1 MRSDK
6 TLIATGRNLTF
17 RWGRGD
23 TILDIAELSLQAGQ
37 RTLILGPSGCG
48 KTTLLNLLSA
58 INIPNSGS
66 LELLGKKTQE
76 MNGAERDV
84 FRADHVGYVFQM
96 FNLISY
102 LSILENVLLP
112 IRFSK
117 KRNQRL
123 QAAGSGPRD
132 EALRL
137 LSQLGID
144 QRHFLKRSVN
154 QLSVG
159 QQQRVAAARA
169 LIGSPEIIICD
180 EPTSALDDKAQEAF
194 LGLLFK
200 EVEESGGSLIFV
212 SHDRALISRFDR
224 IIMLPEINRALS
236 YERAAI

>member
-23 TILDIAELSLQAGQ
+23 TILDIAELFLQAGQ

-58 INIPNSGS
+58 INIPTSGS

-144 QRHFLKRSVN
+144 QRHFLKRSVS

-159 QQQRVAAARA
+159 QQQRVAVARA

-180 EPTSALDDKAQEAF
+180 EPTSALDDEAQEAF

-212 SHDRALISRFDR
+212 SHDRALIPRFDR
-224 IIMLPEINRALS
+224 IVELPEINRALS

>member
-17 RWGRGD
+17 GWSRGD
-23 TILDIAELSLQAGQ
+23 TVLDIAELSLQAGQ

-58 INIPNSGS
+58 INIPTGGS

-76 MNGAERDV
+76 MSGAERDV

-137 LSQLGID
+137 LSQLGFD
-144 QRHFLKRSVN
+144 HRHFLKRSVS

-180 EPTSALDDKAQEAF
+180 EPTSALDDEAQEAF

-212 SHDRALISRFDR
+212 SHDRALIPRFDR
-224 IIMLPEINRALS
+224 IIKLPEINRALG

>member
-58 INIPNSGS
+58 INIPTSGS

-144 QRHFLKRSVN
+144 QRHFLKRSVS

-169 LIGSPEIIICD
+169 LIGFPEIIICD
-180 EPTSALDDKAQEAF
+180 EPTSALDDEAQEAF
-194 LGLLFK
+194 LGLLFM
-200 EVEESGGSLIFV
+200 EVEKSGGSLIFV
-212 SHDRALISRFDR
+212 SHDRALIPRFDR
-224 IIMLPEINRALS
+224 IVELPEINRALS

>member
-58 INIPNSGS
+58 INIPTSGS

-144 QRHFLKRSVN
+144 QRHFLKRSVS

-159 QQQRVAAARA
+159 QQQRVAVARA

-180 EPTSALDDKAQEAF
+180 EPTSALDDEAQEAF

-212 SHDRALISRFDR
+212 SHDRALIPRFDR
-224 IIMLPEINRALS
+224 IVELPEINRALS

>member
-1 MRSDK
+1 
-6 TLIATGRNLTF
+6 
-17 RWGRGD
+17 
-23 TILDIAELSLQAGQ
+23 
-37 RTLILGPSGCG
+37 
-48 KTTLLNLLSA
+48 
-58 INIPNSGS
+58 
-66 LELLGKKTQE
+66 

-117 KRNQRL
+117 NRNQRL

-144 QRHFLKRSVN
+144 QRHFLKRSVS

-159 QQQRVAAARA
+159 QQQRVAVARA

-180 EPTSALDDKAQEAF
+180 EPTSALDDEAQEAF

-212 SHDRALISRFDR
+212 SHDRALIPRFDR
-224 IIMLPEINRALS
+224 IVELPEINRALS